1 MSTYTK
7 MNQIATAEVVTLLK
21 QNLRVIDVG
30 RGIVEYLPGW
40 SDQEVATRAG
50 VQSGPVQSLR
60 LKHFGKLLEKTTK
73 PEPPAKTDRMER
85 LEAGVANIL
94 KELAEIRTE
103 LRALRDAAAPSNVT
117 LFDHAA
123 RVGK

>member
-1 MSTYTK
+1 

-30 RGIVEYLPGW
+30 RQIVEYLPGW
-40 SDQEVATRAG
+40 SDQEVAARAG

-60 LKHFGKLLEKTTK
+60 LKHFGKLLEKNPK
-73 PEPPAKTDRMER
+73 PEAPAKTDRMER
-85 LEAGVANIL
+85 LEAGVAEIL
-94 KELAEIRTE
+94 KEISEIRAE